1 MTEDHYRVLGVS
13 PSASGEEIRSAYR
26 REARRLHPD
35 SAGSAS
41 SADMARLN
49 EAYRVL
55 SDPGRRVMYDRSRE
69 PMRMAAD
76 DRSPGASHRPT
87 PPPSPIGPARFPWRF
102 VTVVALIGAGVVLV
116 GALTSPPGEEGVV
129 DGVLRP
135 GSCAEIDVESFARE
149 VPCTLEPGELVV
161 DALVPTDQDCPL
173 STRSH
178 LDRLGLGRACLVP
191 RP

>member
-1 MTEDHYRVLGVS
+1 MLGVG
-13 PSASGEEIRSAYR
+13 PSASGDEIRAAYR

-41 SADMARLN
+41 SSEMARLN

-55 SDPGRRVMYDRSRE
+55 SDPGRRVMYDRSRA
-69 PMRMAAD
+69 P
-76 DRSPGASHRPT
+76 SPTSTHHSRPT
-87 PPPSPIGPARFPWRF
+87 GSPEDAPMPQMPVGPARFPWRF
-102 VTVVALIGAGVVLV
+102 VTVIALIGAGVVLV
-116 GALTSPPGEEGVV
+116 GALTSPPGEEGEV

-135 GSCAEIDVESFARE
+135 GSCAEVDVDSFARE
-149 VPCTLEPGELVV
+149 VRCTLAPGELVV

>member
-1 MTEDHYRVLGVS
+1 MSEDHYRVLGVG
-13 PSASGEEIRSAYR
+13 PSASGDEIRAAYR

-35 SAGSAS
+35 SAGSTS
-41 SADMARLN
+41 SSEMARLN

-55 SDPGRRVMYDRSRE
+55 SDPGRRVMYDRSRG
-69 PMRMAAD
+69 P
-76 DRSPGASHRPT
+76 SPTSTHQRPT
-87 PPPSPIGPARFPWRF
+87 GSPQDAPMPQMPVGPARFPWRF
-102 VTVVALIGAGVVLV
+102 VTVIALIGAGVVLV
-116 GALTSPPGEEGVV
+116 GALTSPPGEEGEV

-135 GSCAEIDVESFARE
+135 GSCAEVDVDSFARE
-149 VPCTLEPGELVV
+149 VRCTLAPGELVV